1 MLDAKQKLGRVQ
13 GPLLQALAGSTRRSG
28 RFLVAGSA
36 VALVLAACQV
46 DGRFSEVPAGTCSSE
61 EIWTYSEKDSP
72 LMAPGK
78 SCVQC
83 HLEVNDD
90 HHAPFYKFAG
100 TVMQTLHEGD
110 DCRGAPEL
118 NVILTDANDREW
130 RLPVNSAG
138 NFLLDPDNEV
148 ALPYTA
154 RIVDK
159 AGNERVKQTAIEDG
173 DCNGCHTRDGD
184 NGAAGRLTP
193 PELP

>member
-1 MLDAKQKLGRVQ
+1 L
-13 GPLLQALAGSTRRSG
+13 PALTGSG
-28 RFLVAGSA
+28 RFLVAGSV
-36 VALVLAACQV
+36 VALLLAACQV
-46 DGRFSEVPAGTCSSE
+46 DSRFAEVPAGTCSSE

-72 LMAPGK
+72 LMTPGK

-100 TVMQTLHEGD
+100 TVMKTLHEGD
-110 DCRGAPEL
+110 DCRGATEL
-118 NVILTDANDREW
+118 DVILTDVNDREW

-138 NFLLDPDNEV
+138 NFLLDPKNEV

-154 RIVDK
+154 RIVDA
-159 AGNERVKQTAIEDG
+159 AGNERVAQHVIEDG